1 MPIHFEM
8 EMAKLEELRATM
20 GAKVVRCAADALHA
34 LRTGDRDQSDAVIGR
49 SFRIVRL
56 GVEMEKQCIHVLAL
70 KNPLAT
76 DLRLVVS
83 TLKVRNDLVR
93 IAQQAGNIAE
103 EVPALTEH
111 AAMGLVPGELLQQG
125 GLVLDMVTDCVNAL
139 NILDAET
146 ARGLRGRD
154 DAVDQAHKAIQ
165 QEIEDSIREQPA
177 RLDEMIRYL
186 KISRELERMADHAVS
201 IGDDIVFTA
210 SGVLPQDADG

>member
-8 EMAKLEELRATM
+8 EMAKLEELRAAM

-111 AAMGLVPGELLQQG
+111 AAMGLVPGELIEQG
-125 GLVLDMVTDCVNAL
+125 DLVLAMVTDCVNAL
-139 NILDAET
+139 NTLDAGI
-146 ARGLRGRD
+146 ASGLRGRD